1 VRSAGAVG
9 ATVVAAGRAAW
20 IAGLLAALGGCAA
33 TAPPQVQEPRS
44 YVVLLPGE
52 DGRTG
57 AVVVR
62 SAQASVLLDRPM
74 QGVEI
79 KGAAIGPSSVT
90 QEQLDRDFAIA
101 RSMRPARAE
110 VFRLY
115 FRTGEASLTPAS
127 EKLIGDILQST
138 RSRPAADV
146 SIIGHTDTEGSASSN
161 ERLGLDRA
169 RWVAALLGGRGL
181 TAVEVTIATHGER
194 DLLVPTPDETA
205 EARNRRVE
213 VIVR

>member
-1 VRSAGAVG
+1 MRCEAAAGAS
-9 ATVVAAGRAAW
+9 AVAVRAAW
-20 IAGLLAALGGCAA
+20 IGVLLGALGACAA
-33 TAPPQVQEPRS
+33 TAPPPPQAPRS

-62 SAQASVLLDRPM
+62 SAQASVLLDRPL
-74 QGVEI
+74 QTVEI
-79 KGAAIGPSSVT
+79 RGATIGPSDVSP
-90 QEQLDRDFAIA
+90 EQLERDFAIA
-101 RSMRPARAE
+101 RSMRPAPAE

-115 FRTGEASLTPAS
+115 FRTGESALTPAS
-127 EKLIGDILQST
+127 ERLIADVLQST
-138 RSRPAADV
+138 RTRPAADV
-146 SIIGHTDTEGSASSN
+146 SIIGHTDTEGGAASN
-161 ERLGLDRA
+161 ERLGLERA